1 MKSIKLVSIVLAAA
15 LMASAL
21 CACASKKGGDKNT
34 PATTAAAAGDSN
46 AQATDNRVKFASE
59 NGKTIFTFDPS
70 FKIKQNSWL
79 GVVPT
84 GKDYKNEGE
93 ADEVDLIWIN
103 PDKYEDG
110 QTTPFKFTYDNND
123 LASIGDG
130 DYLMVLCED
139 DDDESS
145 KVFLSFPI
153 TIKGTSIT
161 VDLSKLVVN

>member
-1 MKSIKLVSIVLAAA
+1 MKSTKLVSIILAAA
-15 LMASAL
+15 LMTSAL
-21 CACASKKGGDKNT
+21 CACSSKKGGDKNT

-70 FKIKQNSWL
+70 FKIKPNSWL
-79 GVVPT
+79 GVVPA

-93 ADEVDLIWIN
+93 ADEVDLIWIS
-103 PDKYEDG
+103 PDTYEDG
-110 QTTPFKFTYDNND
+110 QTTPFKFTYDNED
-123 LASIGDG
+123 LARIGDG

-145 KVFLSFPI
+145 KVFFSFPI

-161 VDLSKLVVN
+161 VDLTKLVVN